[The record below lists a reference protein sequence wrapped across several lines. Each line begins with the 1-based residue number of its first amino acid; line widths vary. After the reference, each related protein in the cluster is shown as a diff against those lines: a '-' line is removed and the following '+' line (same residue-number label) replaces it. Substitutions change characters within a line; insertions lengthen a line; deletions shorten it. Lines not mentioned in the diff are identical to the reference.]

1 LQRSAAPIGGRSR
14 DASDETLLPMS
25 EINPSEPSGAGR
37 TPELAQ
43 SHAESGRVILA
54 AVGKG

>member
-1 LQRSAAPIGGRSR
+1 
-14 DASDETLLPMS
+14 MS
-25 EINPSEPSGAGR
+25 EINPSEPSGTGR

>member
-1 LQRSAAPIGGRSR
+1 
-14 DASDETLLPMS
+14 MS